1 MRVLAM
7 FAVLLLA
14 FGLAA
19 FAQTGEQTENKD
31 LKKKYLYEWTDRE
44 GGVHITDDLGEVPER
59 YRPKARK
66 VELPRGQE
74 VSPGQQDTAGPGLID
89 TEAQEA
95 AAKAA
100 WQSRM
105 REWKKRLADAE
116 QRYAELDQQ
125 YKDTL
130 GMWGGSAASGHLENK
145 VEAERIAQ
153 QMKDVQRDID
163 EAKNMIAD
171 VIPEEARRA
180 GVPPG
185 WLRE

>member
-1 MRVLAM
+1 MRTF
-7 FAVLLLA
+7 FAVMMVSVIL
-14 FGLAA
+14 FAA
-19 FAQTGEQTENKD
+19 ASAQTGDQTENKEA
-31 LKKKYLYEWTDRE
+31 KKRYLYEWTDRE
-44 GGVHITDDLGEVPER
+44 GGVHITDDLGEVPKR

-66 VELPRGQE
+66 VEMPKGQE
-74 VSPGQQDTAGPGLID
+74 VSPGQQDTAGPGFSD

-130 GMWGGSAASGHLENK
+130 GMWGGAAASGHLEVK
-145 VEAERIAQ
+145 AEAERIAQ